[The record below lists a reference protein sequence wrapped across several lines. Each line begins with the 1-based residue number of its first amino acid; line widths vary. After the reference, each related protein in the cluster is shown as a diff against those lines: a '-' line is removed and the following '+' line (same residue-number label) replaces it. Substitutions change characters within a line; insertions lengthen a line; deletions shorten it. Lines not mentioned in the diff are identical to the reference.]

1 MLGRLRM
8 SVDEAIVKY
17 AEFAERVF
25 SEGTVPFAR
34 DERFSA
40 SKLEGAVKQIVSEY
54 TGEAHER
61 MLDTRSEGACKTYV
75 LDDSLPNDEKLIKS
89 QFRVCHAC
97 ASHRSWNPQSLPHL
111 SSA

>member
-17 AEFAERVF
+17 AKFAKRVF
-25 SEGTVPFAR
+25 SEGTSPFGR

-40 SKLEGAVKQIVSEY
+40 SKFEEVIKWIVSEY
-54 TGEAHER
+54 TGNVDER
-61 MLDTRSEGACKTYV
+61 MMDTRSEGACKTYV

-89 QFRVCHAC
+89 
-97 ASHRSWNPQSLPHL
+97 
-111 SSA
+111 